1 MDRQVNRT
9 EQRAQKQTHAHTANC
24 SVTKEQKQCNGAK
37 TVFSR
42 NSAEK
47 KKQNSAETRQTHT
60 RKKNDTDLISLTFT
74 KITDL
79 NVKPESVNKTQK
91 DIYITLGMA
100 RTF

>member
-1 MDRQVNRT
+1 MG
-9 EQRAQKQTHAHTANC
+9 QKQ
-24 SVTKEQKQCNGAK
+24 SFQE
-37 TVFSR
+37 TVLK
-42 NSAEK
+42 K